1 MKGKVSIIGG
11 SGFIGENLY
20 HALQSEYEV
29 CNIDK
34 NQSSS
39 FSTVI
44 ADVRNISELD
54 KAIQNPD
61 WIVLLAAEHKD
72 NVSPISL
79 YYDVNV
85 KGTENVLNLM
95 REKNIRK
102 IVFTSTVA
110 VYGLNKTNP
119 DENFPTDPFNDYGK
133 SKLQAEE
140 LLRAWYN
147 EAPQDR
153 TLIIVRPTVVF
164 GPKNKGNVYNLLQ
177 QILSGKFLMIG
188 NGENKKSMA
197 YVSNLVSF
205 IKHSLNEIKGA
216 GYQLFNYAD
225 KPDLTTNQLVKIIS
239 QSSGTKLSQLRIPYF
254 VGYLAGLTFD
264 IMSKIT
270 GKEMAISSI
279 RIKKFCATTQYSNK
293 KVEEFDFKAPMTL
306 QEGLNQTIKSLL

>member
-11 SGFIGENLY
+11 SGFIGENLH

-44 ADVRNISELD
+44 ADVRNISELNA
-54 KAIQNPD
+54 AIQNPD

-72 NVSPISL
+72 NVSPFSL

-102 IVFTSTVA
+102 IIFTSTVA

-119 DENFPTDPFNDYGK
+119 DENFPTEPFNDYGK

-197 YVSNLVSF
+197 YVGNLVSF
-205 IKHSLNEIKGA
+205 IHFSMNETKGT

-239 QSSGTKLSQLRIPYF
+239 QLSGTKLSQLRIPYF

-264 IMSKIT
+264 MMSKIT
-270 GKEMAISSI
+270 GKEMVISSI

>member
-11 SGFIGENLY
+11 SGFIGENLH

-44 ADVRNISELD
+44 ADVRNISELNA
-54 KAIQNPD
+54 AIQNPD

-72 NVSPISL
+72 NVSPFSL

-102 IVFTSTVA
+102 IIFTSTVA

-119 DENFPTDPFNDYGK
+119 DENFPTEPFNDYGK

-197 YVSNLVSF
+197 YVGNLVSF
-205 IKHSLNEIKGA
+205 IHFSMNETKGT

-239 QSSGTKLSQLRIPYF
+239 QLSGTKLSQLRIPYF

-264 IMSKIT
+264 MMSKIT

>member
-20 HALQSEYEV
+20 KALQSDFEV
-29 CNIDK
+29 NNIDK
-34 NQSSS
+34 NNASA
-39 FSTVI
+39 FSTTI
-44 ADVRNISELD
+44 ADVRNLDELQT
-54 KAIQNPD
+54 AVENPD

-72 NVSPISL
+72 NVLPTSL

-85 KGTENVLNLM
+85 KGTENVLKVM
-95 REKNIRK
+95 RAKNIRK

-140 LLRAWYN
+140 LLRAWYH
-147 EAPQDR
+147 EAPEER
-153 TLIIVRPTVVF
+153 TLMIVRPTVIF

-188 NGENKKSMA
+188 NGQNKKSMA
-197 YVSNLVSF
+197 YVGNLVSF
-205 IKHSLNEIKGA
+205 VQFSLNEMKNP

-225 KPDLTTNQLVKIIS
+225 KPDLTTNQLVKIITE
-239 QSSGTKLSQLRIPYF
+239 SSGQQVSQILIPYF

-264 IMSKIT
+264 VLSKIT
-270 GKEMAISSI
+270 GKEMTISSI
-279 RIKKFCATTQYSNK
+279 RIKKFCATTQFSNDRIQK
-293 KVEEFDFKAPMTL
+293 LAFKAPFTL
-306 QEGLNQTIKSLL
+306 EDGLNLTIKSLL

>member
-20 HALQSEYEV
+20 RALQSDFEV
-29 CNIDK
+29 NNIDK
-34 NQSSS
+34 NNSSA
-39 FSTVI
+39 FSTTV
-44 ADVRNISELD
+44 ADVRNFDELQT
-54 KAIQNPD
+54 AVENPD

-72 NVSPISL
+72 NVLPTSL

-85 KGTENVLNLM
+85 KGTENVLKVM
-95 REKNIRK
+95 RAKNIRN

-140 LLRAWYN
+140 LLRAWYH
-147 EAPQDR
+147 EAPEER

-188 NGENKKSMA
+188 NGRNKKSMA
-197 YVSNLVSF
+197 YVGNLVSF
-205 IKHSLNEIKGA
+205 IHFSMCKMKPG
-216 GYQLFNYAD
+216 GYYLFNYVD
-225 KPDLTTNQLVKIIS
+225 KPDLNTNDLVNIIS
-239 QSSGTKLSQLRIPYF
+239 RASGKKLRQVRIPYLI
-254 VGYLAGLTFD
+254 GYAAGIAFD
-264 IMSKIT
+264 IISKIS
-270 GKEMAISSI
+270 GKEMVISSI

-293 KVEEFDFKAPMTL
+293 KIEEFAFKAPISL
-306 QEGLNQTIKSLL
+306 EEGLNQTINSLL

>member
-20 HALQSEYEV
+20 RALQSDFEV
-29 CNIDK
+29 NNIDK
-34 NQSSS
+34 NNSSA
-39 FSTVI
+39 FSTTV
-44 ADVRNISELD
+44 ADVRNFDELQT
-54 KAIQNPD
+54 AVENPD

-72 NVSPISL
+72 NVLPTSL

-85 KGTENVLNLM
+85 KGTENVLKVM
-95 REKNIRK
+95 RAKNIRN

-140 LLRAWYN
+140 LLRAWYH
-147 EAPQDR
+147 EAPEER

-188 NGENKKSMA
+188 NGRNKKSMA
-197 YVSNLVSF
+197 YVGNLVSF
-205 IKHSLNEIKGA
+205 IHFSMCKMKPG
-216 GYQLFNYAD
+216 GYYLFNYVD
-225 KPDLTTNQLVKIIS
+225 KPDLNTNDLVNIIS
-239 QSSGTKLSQLRIPYF
+239 RASGKKLRQVRIPYLI
-254 VGYLAGLTFD
+254 GYAAGIAFD
-264 IMSKIT
+264 IISKIS
-270 GKEMAISSI
+270 GKEMVISSI

-293 KVEEFDFKAPMTL
+293 KIEEFAFKAPISL
-306 QEGLNQTIKSLL
+306 EGGLNQTINSLL

>member
-20 HALQSEYEV
+20 RALQSDFEV
-29 CNIDK
+29 NNIDK
-34 NQSSS
+34 NNSSA
-39 FSTVI
+39 FSTTI
-44 ADVRNISELD
+44 ADVRNLDELQT
-54 KAIQNPD
+54 AVENPD

-72 NVSPISL
+72 NVLPTSL

-85 KGTENVLNLM
+85 KGTENVLKVM
-95 REKNIRK
+95 RAKNIRN

-140 LLRAWYN
+140 LLRAWYH
-147 EAPQDR
+147 EAPEER
-153 TLIIVRPTVVF
+153 TLMIVRPTVIF

-188 NGENKKSMA
+188 NGQNKKSMA
-197 YVSNLVSF
+197 YVGNLVSF
-205 IKHSLNEIKGA
+205 VQFSLNEMKNP

-225 KPDLTTNQLVKIIS
+225 KPDLTTNQLVKIITE
-239 QSSGTKLSQLRIPYF
+239 SSGQQVSQIRIPYF

-264 IMSKIT
+264 VLSKIT
-270 GKEMAISSI
+270 GKEMTISSI
-279 RIKKFCATTQYSNK
+279 RIKKFCATTQFSNDRIQK
-293 KVEEFDFKAPMTL
+293 LAFKAPFTL
-306 QEGLNQTIKSLL
+306 EDGLNLTIKSLL

>member
-1 MKGKVSIIGG
+1 MSIIGG

-20 HALQSEYEV
+20 RALQSDFEV
-29 CNIDK
+29 NNIDK
-34 NQSSS
+34 NNSSA
-39 FSTVI
+39 FSTTV
-44 ADVRNISELD
+44 ADVRNFDELQT
-54 KAIQNPD
+54 AVENPD

-72 NVSPISL
+72 NVLPTSL

-85 KGTENVLNLM
+85 KGTENVLKVM
-95 REKNIRK
+95 RAKNIRN

-140 LLRAWYN
+140 LLRAWYH
-147 EAPQDR
+147 EAPEER

-188 NGENKKSMA
+188 NGRNKKSMA
-197 YVSNLVSF
+197 YVGNLVSF
-205 IKHSLNEIKGA
+205 IHFSMCKMKPG
-216 GYQLFNYAD
+216 GYYLFNYVD
-225 KPDLTTNQLVKIIS
+225 KPDLNTNDLVNIIS
-239 QSSGTKLSQLRIPYF
+239 RASGKKLRQVRIPYLI
-254 VGYLAGLTFD
+254 GYAAGIAFD
-264 IMSKIT
+264 IISKIS
-270 GKEMAISSI
+270 GKEMVISSI

-293 KVEEFDFKAPMTL
+293 KIEEFAFKAPISL
-306 QEGLNQTIKSLL
+306 EEGLNQTINSLL

>member
-20 HALQSEYEV
+20 EALKFDFEV
-29 CNIDK
+29 NNIDK
-34 NQSSS
+34 NESPA
-39 FSTVI
+39 FSTVH
-44 ADVRNISELD
+44 ADVRNISELNA
-54 KAIQNPD
+54 AIQNPD

-197 YVSNLVSF
+197 YVGNLVSF
-205 IKHSLNEIKGA
+205 IHFIMNEMKGT

-225 KPDLTTNQLVKIIS
+225 KPDLSTNQLVKIIS

-254 VGYLAGLTFD
+254 IGYLAGLTFD
-264 IMSKIT
+264 FMSKLT
-270 GKEMAISSI
+270 GKEMTISSI
-279 RIKKFCATTQYSNK
+279 RIKKFCATTQFSNDRIQK
-293 KVEEFDFKAPMTL
+293 LTFKAPFSL
-306 QEGLNQTIKSLL
+306 EEGLDRTIKSLL

>member
-11 SGFIGENLY
+11 SGFIGENLH

-39 FSTVI
+39 FSTDI
-44 ADVRNISELD
+44 ADVRNISELNA
-54 KAIQNPD
+54 AIQNPD

-72 NVSPISL
+72 NVSPFSL

-119 DENFPTDPFNDYGK
+119 DENFPTEPFNDYGK

-197 YVSNLVSF
+197 YVGNLVSF
-205 IKHSLNEIKGA
+205 IHFSMNETKGT

-239 QSSGTKLSQLRIPYF
+239 QLSGTKLSQLRIPYF

-264 IMSKIT
+264 MMSKIT

-293 KVEEFDFKAPMTL
+293 KVEEFNFKAPMTL

>member
-1 MKGKVSIIGG
+1 MSIIGG
-11 SGFIGENLY
+11 SGFIGENLH

-44 ADVRNISELD
+44 ADVRNISELNA
-54 KAIQNPD
+54 AIQNPD

-72 NVSPISL
+72 NVSPFSL

-102 IVFTSTVA
+102 IIFTSTVA

-119 DENFPTDPFNDYGK
+119 DENFPTEPFNDYGK

-197 YVSNLVSF
+197 YVGNLVSF
-205 IKHSLNEIKGA
+205 IHFSMNETKGT

-239 QSSGTKLSQLRIPYF
+239 QLSGTKLSQLRIPYF

-264 IMSKIT
+264 MMSKIT